1 MREGERGEVRGVP
14 HHFAGEAASR
24 LLGEGRRLGVEVHED
39 EVAEHLHLDGGEGD
53 RGGVEDLDALGVPGP
68 VEAPVERIHPPVV
81 GARDVPLSPA
91 APRQHLV
98 PPMLADVVEGPK
110 RPVRPAH
117 RDDTQ
122 ILHPC
127 RHVAPRLT
135 QLLLVAKELP
145 APPKDLGPL
154 HLEEPRIDIA
164 VRPDRRRPRRDRVVP
179 LPGTRK
185 LLPRQPLRH
194 EPSPPVRVPR
204 TGYSNIR
211 LTLHEFHYSVHR
223 YGNSYQRMIMAE
235 LPEALPVVE
244 LTTDEVERLS
254 SRLQEETKGAKRS
267 QGKQQRWILIGAE
280 SRREAAVIRTTA
292 TMARRIVGQRRKELT
307 ERNVEALV
315 DLYLE
320 GEKRADVDGE
330 LEQDNAEL
338 RARYL
343 LEVPTWTAA
352 EIHELMHGSQLRNP
366 SEPAS
371 RWRREKRVF
380 AVRGGRAQL
389 FPRFQFADGNPL
401 PVIKEVL
408 KRLPDDMTPW
418 QIAFWFRSGNG
429 WLDGKS
435 PEEALGDEDGVLNAA
450 DRLREPAIG

>member
-1 MREGERGEVRGVP
+1 
-14 HHFAGEAASR
+14 
-24 LLGEGRRLGVEVHED
+24 
-39 EVAEHLHLDGGEGD
+39 
-53 RGGVEDLDALGVPGP
+53 
-68 VEAPVERIHPPVV
+68 
-81 GARDVPLSPA
+81 
-91 APRQHLV
+91 
-98 PPMLADVVEGPK
+98 
-110 RPVRPAH
+110 
-117 RDDTQ
+117 
-122 ILHPC
+122 
-127 RHVAPRLT
+127 
-135 QLLLVAKELP
+135 
-145 APPKDLGPL
+145 
-154 HLEEPRIDIA
+154 
-164 VRPDRRRPRRDRVVP
+164 
-179 LPGTRK
+179 
-185 LLPRQPLRH
+185 
-194 EPSPPVRVPR
+194 
-204 TGYSNIR
+204 
-211 LTLHEFHYSVHR
+211 
-223 YGNSYQRMIMAE
+223 MAE
-235 LPEALPVVE
+235 LPEAPSVVE

-254 SRLQEETKGAKRS
+254 SRLQNETRAAKRS
-267 QGKQQRWILIGAE
+267 QGKQQRWILIGAG

-292 TMARRIVGQRRKELT
+292 TMARRIVGQRRKEIT

-320 GEKRADVDGE
+320 GEKRADVDRE

-343 LEVPTWTAA
+343 LEVPTCTAA

-389 FPRFQFADGNPL
+389 FPRFQFAEGNPL